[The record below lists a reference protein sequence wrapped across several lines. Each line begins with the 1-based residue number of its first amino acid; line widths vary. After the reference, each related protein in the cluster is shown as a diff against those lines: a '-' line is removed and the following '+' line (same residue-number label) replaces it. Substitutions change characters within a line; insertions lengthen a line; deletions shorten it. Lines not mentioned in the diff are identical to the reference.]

1 MEKNKQLKN
10 SIIKELILDTEY
22 ADYLCEQNLG
32 DMDMIDL
39 VCCAPVPLT
48 RKAEMLK
55 SLSAYQ
61 GETEKLFSYK
71 TYYDEVQKAIDDL
84 KLNEGEIYLCIG
96 KTSDYGEETQL
107 EAFPSKSLDHVYSI
121 VREEFYDAIHY
132 NFDDYCDWGEY
143 CDWYELEKWHTATE
157 EEIKRARTL
166 RGDMTKNPAY
176 TYTFIKDEICYF
188 DNFRLRWNNPK
199 EYKIKEKF
207 SLLYSGSSLNLPTPY
222 KEGDI
227 LEVDGTPFAPKT
239 RVVVL
244 NNACKTDCCDPQ
256 CMYLTENGG
265 VDAGALKRSHIYKNA
280 PYDNISPL
288 YSVKRYTGEL
298 REDESIL
305 KNVSDYV
312 KDDRERGDKIYGIVT
327 RNEKTEGDSNLDVLR
342 KLILKK

>member
-10 SIIKELILDTEY
+10 SIIKELILDAEY
-22 ADYLCEQNLG
+22 SEFLCEQNLSDG
-32 DMDMIDL
+32 QMIDL
-39 VCCAPVPLT
+39 ICCAPVPLT

-55 SLSAYQ
+55 SLSVYQ
-61 GETEKLFSYK
+61 GKTEKLFSYK
-71 TYYDEVQKAIDDL
+71 TYYYEVQKAIDGL

-96 KTSDYGEETQL
+96 KTSDYGDETQI
-107 EAFPSKSLDHVYSI
+107 EAFPSKSLDQVYSI

-157 EEIKRARTL
+157 EEIKLTRTL

-188 DNFRLRWNNPK
+188 ENFRTRWNNPK
-199 EYKIKEKF
+199 EYEIKEKF
-207 SLLYSGSSLNLPTPY
+207 RLFYSGSSLNLPTPF
-222 KEGDI
+222 EVGDI
-227 LEVDGTPFAPKT
+227 LEVNGTPFAPKV

-244 NNACKTDCCDPQ
+244 DNTSKADCCTPQ
-256 CMYLTENGG
+256 CLYLTERG
-265 VDAGALKRSHIYKNA
+265 VDVGALKHSHIYKIR
-280 PYDNISPL
+280 PFDNISPL

-305 KNVSDYV
+305 KDVSDYV
-312 KDDRERGDKIYGIVT
+312 KGDRERGNKIWEIVT
-327 RNEKTEGDSNLDVLR
+327 NDEKTEDSNYEVLR
-342 KLILKK
+342 KIIK